1 MARTSDVTF
10 ERVATAADAMWAK
23 GINPTVDLIRTEL
36 GPGSPG
42 TVTPLLKLWRQQHS
56 AKSMAN
62 ATTPV
67 TPEVVAAIQAWGN
80 ALLVAER
87 EIHAEAIFAVQANLV
102 EAENK
107 ASLLAAELAAERASV
122 AELEESKSQ
131 RDAQLISA
139 QIETQELMRRLA
151 KTEHEK
157 VEAGREL
164 ENVRRQIAVA
174 DQRAALAEQ
183 KAELIVQ
190 MGPVRSP
197 KGSGRVRAS

>member
-42 TVTPLLKLWRQQHS
+42 TVTPLLKLWRQQHA

-151 KTEHEK
+151 KAEHEK